1 MRWRLKW
8 NICAPAANWRCA
20 FCDQLTES
28 QFANTFRELD
38 FFRSKNPRSLLF
50 YAIVLI
56 QYEVPPFWN
65 RAEKDLSMLKFAGL
79 TLAALT
85 LSAAAHADIGLKLGS
100 TERVTRLFAYPN
112 NCNVICFR
120 NWTLEQTVEHYLTQ
134 SVQRDGYSEAKVQV
148 KTDNGQLFA
157 EIIGVP
163 RSYEKPLTAL
173 LDAGDLAFNGASK
186 LNADG
191 KWAYSWYLF
200 LPLGMALENRRSV
213 ELLHFPPDY
222 SLTQAQDYL
231 RSATTDRWASLLT
244 LNGIPAEQTPGFQT
258 IIDIAPIAA
267 PSNAGKDLEG
277 VYDYFKD
284 YQTTMVKNVSKTA
297 SGEALPMVAFGTPVR
312 NWVKQQYGPTV
323 NVLSLATISPVDGVK
338 VPVLGAN
345 HPSYIWYAADPA
357 NYTGTDAKAKAD
369 VAGLK
374 VMGQDLSAACWQA
387 AMGSQ
392 PDSNPDIELRSCT
405 QTWQV
410 AQKEKT
416 CELFY
421 TSIRSLT
428 TAQAVAKCA
437 SATIAPQLKQ
447 LKAPAPATAKP
458 APPL

>member
-1 MRWRLKW
+1 
-8 NICAPAANWRCA
+8 
-20 FCDQLTES
+20 
-28 QFANTFRELD
+28 
-38 FFRSKNPRSLLF
+38 
-50 YAIVLI
+50 
-56 QYEVPPFWN
+56 
-65 RAEKDLSMLKFAGL
+65 MLKLAGL

-85 LSAAAHADIGLKLGS
+85 LSATAHADINLKLGS

-134 SVQRDGYSEAKVQV
+134 SVQRDGYSDAKVLV
-148 KTDNGQLFA
+148 KTDNHQLYA
-157 EIIGVP
+157 EITGVP
-163 RSYEKPLTAL
+163 KSYEKPLAAL
-173 LDAGDLAFNGASK
+173 LDAGDLAYNGASK

-191 KWAYSWYLF
+191 KWAYNWYLF

-231 RSATTDRWASLLT
+231 RSATTDRWATLLT
-244 LNGIPAEQTPGFQT
+244 VNGVPAEQTPGYQT

-277 VYDYFKD
+277 VYSYFKE
-284 YQTTMVKNVSKTA
+284 YQTTMVRQVSLNA
-297 SGEALPMVAFGTPVR
+297 SGDALPMVAFGTPVR
-312 NWVKQQYGPTV
+312 NWIKEQYGPTV
-323 NVLSLATISPVDGVK
+323 NVLSLVYISPNEGVK

-369 VAGLK
+369 TAGLK

-387 AMGSQ
+387 AMGRESNT
-392 PDSNPDIELRSCT
+392 NPDVELKSCT

-410 AQKEKT
+410 EQKDKT
-416 CELFY
+416 
-421 TSIRSLT
+421 
-428 TAQAVAKCA
+428 
-437 SATIAPQLKQ
+437 
-447 LKAPAPATAKP
+447 
-458 APPL
+458 